1 MENLSSHSLSGTTK
15 NFIDKVVSEENGRAG
30 ALLAILQRVQES
42 HARKFLPRETLEY
55 ISQRASVPL
64 SRLFSVVTFY
74 ALFNLEPQGRNT
86 VCVCRGTAC
95 HTRGSSR

>member
-1 MENLSSHSLSGTTK
+1 MQNLSSQALSDTTK
-15 NFIDKVVSEENGRAG
+15 AFIDKVVSDESGRAG
-30 ALLAILQRVQES
+30 ALLGILQKIQES

-55 ISQRASVPL
+55 IAGRTNVPL
-64 SRLFSVVTFY
+64 SRIFSVVTFY

-95 HTRGSSR
+95 HTRGSS